1 MHRRTLLAATSGAVL
16 AASGRAR
23 AQEPVDVALVLA
35 VDVSRSI
42 DEDEAKLQREGYR
55 DAVTDPA
62 VIAAI
67 RGGMIG
73 CELSGHNLTNS
84 RIVQESLGATS
95 LRAGTRVV
103 ERIVPFSVITN
114 QSSPSEVTE

>member
-1 MHRRTLLAATSGAVL
+1 MLRRRLLAASGGAVL
-16 AASGRAR
+16 AATTGAR
-23 AQEPVDVALVLA
+23 AEEPVDVALVLA

-55 DAVTDPA
+55 DAVSDPA

-73 CELSGHNLTNS
+73 AISLVYIEWAGH
-84 RIVQESLGATS
+84 
-95 LRAGTRVV
+95 
-103 ERIVPFSVITN
+103 
-114 QSSPSEVTE
+114 

>member
-1 MHRRTLLAATSGAVL
+1 MYRRTLLAASGGAVL
-16 AASGRAR
+16 AATTRAR
-23 AQEPVDVALVLA
+23 AEEPVDVALVLA

-62 VIAAI
+62 VLAAI

-73 CELSGHNLTNS
+73 AIGL
-84 RIVQESLGATS
+84 VY
-95 LRAGTRVV
+95 V
-103 ERIVPFSVITN
+103 
-114 QSSPSEVTE
+114 